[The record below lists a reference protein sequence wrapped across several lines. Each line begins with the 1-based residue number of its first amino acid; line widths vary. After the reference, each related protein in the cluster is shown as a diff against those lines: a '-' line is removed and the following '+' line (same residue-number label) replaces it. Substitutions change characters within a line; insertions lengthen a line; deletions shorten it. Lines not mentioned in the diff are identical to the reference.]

1 MSRRKLIVTVAV
13 IVVLLVGLALAWRF
27 TPLAEFLEPQ
37 RMAKRL
43 ETLQQRAG
51 APFYFV
57 AAFVILGLVM
67 FPVTV
72 MSASTAI
79 VFPPLQAA
87 SISFSGIILSAALV
101 HWLGARFIGPKART
115 VIGSTVQRVDEAL
128 ADRGIVTI
136 AAIRMVPLAP
146 FTLVNLAAGAV
157 GVSFRDYMLGTI
169 LGIAPGTILV
179 CLFGRQVRQFWQHPS
194 GQGVALLAGVI
205 VVWIAVSLT
214 LQRWASHRRRARSTA
229 TA

>member
-1 MSRRKLIVTVAV
+1 MSRRKLIVTLAVAAT
-13 IVVLLVGLALAWRF
+13 LLVGLALAWRF
-27 TPLAEFLEPQ
+27 TPLADYLEPQ

-43 ETLQQRAG
+43 EAVQQLPG

-57 AAFVILGLVM
+57 AGFVILGLVM

-79 VFPPLQAA
+79 VFPPLTAA
-87 SISFSGIILSAALV
+87 SISFSGIVLSAALV
-101 HWLGARFIGPKART
+101 HWLGARLIGPRARH
-115 VIGSTVQRVDEAL
+115 VIGSTVERVDEAL
-128 ADRGIVTI
+128 SDRGIVTI

-157 GVSFRDYMLGTI
+157 GVSFRDYMLGTV

-179 CLFGRQVRQFWQHPS
+179 CLFGRQVREFWQHPS
-194 GQGVALLAGVI
+194 GQGIALVAGVV

-214 LQRWASHRRRARSTA
+214 LQRWASHRRRGRSTA
-229 TA
+229 PA